1 MPSDGGGRRNEVA
14 GHGKNRFNL
23 FERVRRSCR
32 RVGAG
37 IGIAFGGECSDE
49 TLQRMRHGGWVRSKV
64 AKGDGEGG
72 CRKGDEGGWGRQ
84 GGRAMRAAST

>member
-1 MPSDGGGRRNEVA
+1 M
-14 GHGKNRFNL
+14 
-23 FERVRRSCR
+23 
-32 RVGAG
+32 G

-72 CRKGDEGGWGRQ
+72 CGGGGQGDSDGSDGSGVDVVTYKQ
-84 GGRAMRAAST
+84 